1 MLYSLRLG
9 EDSTRDSTRQ
19 AADTDKIGIGR
30 LNVMVQAPLPVLLK
44 ECRIYAK
51 PRGYGISI
59 FRSLVINYDISY
71 DFTAI
76 RSIIPH
82 EIPHETSKKI

>member
-44 ECRIYAK
+44 ECRICAK

-59 FRSLVINYDISY
+59 FCNLVMYYAISY
-71 DFTAI
+71 DIAPV
-76 RSIIPH
+76 RNIIPH
-82 EIPHETSKKI
+82 EIPHEKSKKI